1 MPVLMGVKFIYCYLC
16 LKQLKMKINYKVLGG
31 AVAFLVG
38 AYLVWYFADILV
50 YVLIAGVLS
59 FIGQPLV
66 RLFDQIHYRKFKMPH
81 TGSTIFTLLV
91 MIMVFTLLFMI
102 FVPIINRQAQVISSI
117 DFQYLGEQLEKPLHD
132 IELKLLEWNMLEH
145 DQTIETMIGTEL
157 ESIVSMTSVKSI
169 FGNVVGLAGSIFIG
183 LFSVVFL
190 TFFFLRDEHLFFN
203 GIMLFVPTRFEE
215 QATNI
220 LRDTR
225 RLLSRYFVG
234 LSLELLSMMTL
245 ITVGLSL
252 FNVESAL
259 LIGFLGGLMN
269 VIPYLGPIIGTFMG
283 VVIGATSNLSLGMYE
298 DILPISAIIIG
309 TFAVSNLIDNLILQP
324 LIYSTSVKAHP
335 IEIFLVILMA
345 GSLAGIPGM
354 ILAIPGYTV
363 LRIIAKQFFSGS
375 KLVQQITKNI

>member
-1 MPVLMGVKFIYCYLC
+1 
-16 LKQLKMKINYKVLGG
+16 MKINLKIIGG
-31 AVAFLVG
+31 ILAFLVG

-50 YVLIAGVLS
+50 YVLIAGILS

-66 RLFDQIHYRKFKMPH
+66 RLFDRIQFSRFKMPH
-81 TGSTIFTLLV
+81 TASAILSLISLVAIFTLLF
-91 MIMVFTLLFMI
+91 II

-117 DFQYLGEQLEKPLHD
+117 DFQYLGEQLEKPLHSM
-132 IELKLLEWNMLEH
+132 EAKLLEWNMLET
-145 DQTIETMIGTEL
+145 DQTLETSISSEL
-157 ESIVSMTSVKSI
+157 ESIVNLTSAKNI

-190 TFFFLRDEHLFFN
+190 SFFFLRDEHLFYN

-215 QATNI
+215 KATNI

-234 LSLELLSMMTL
+234 LSIEVLSMITL
-245 ITVGLSL
+245 ITLGLSM
-252 FNVESAL
+252 FSVESAL
-259 LIGFLGGLMN
+259 LIGFLGGMMN
-269 VIPYLGPIIGTFMG
+269 VIPYLGPIIGASMG
-283 VVIGATSNLSLGMYE
+283 VVIGATSNLSMGMYE
-298 DILPISAIIIG
+298 DILPISTIIFG
-309 TFAVSNLIDNLILQP
+309 TFAVVNLFDNMVLQP
-324 LIYSTSVKAHP
+324 LIYSASVKAHP

-363 LRIIAKQFFSGS
+363 LRIIAKQFFSSS
-375 KLVQQITKNI
+375 KLVKKITENI

>member
-1 MPVLMGVKFIYCYLC
+1 M
-16 LKQLKMKINYKVLGG
+16 MKINYKVLGG
-31 AVAFLVG
+31 VAAFLVG

-66 RLFDQIHYRKFKMPH
+66 RLFDRIQVRRFRMPH
-81 TGSTIFTLLV
+81 TASTILALISMLLV
-91 MIMVFTLLFMI
+91 LTLLFMI
-102 FVPIINRQAQVISSI
+102 FVPIINRQAIVISSI

-132 IELKLLEWNMLEH
+132 IEVKLLEWNMLEH
-145 DQTIETMIGTEL
+145 DQTIETMLGTEL
-157 ESIVSMTSVKSI
+157 ESIVNMTSVKNI

-190 TFFFLRDEHLFFN
+190 TFFFLRDEHLFYN

-215 QATNI
+215 QAANI

-225 RLLSRYFVG
+225 HLLSRYFVG
-234 LSLELLSMMTL
+234 LSIELLTMMTL
-245 ITVGLSL
+245 ITTGLTI

-283 VVIGATSNLSLGMYE
+283 VVIGATANLSLGMYE
-298 DILPISAIIIG
+298 DILPISAVIIG
-309 TFAVSNLIDNLILQP
+309 TFAAANLIDNLVLQP

>member
-1 MPVLMGVKFIYCYLC
+1 
-16 LKQLKMKINYKVLGG
+16 MKINLKLVGG
-31 AVAFLVG
+31 ILAFLLG
-38 AYLVWYFADILV
+38 AYLLWYFSDILV

-66 RLFDQIHYRKFKMPH
+66 RLFDRIQISRFKMPH
-81 TGSTIFTLLV
+81 TASAIFALISLLL
-91 MIMVFTLLFMI
+91 VFTLLFMI
-102 FVPIINRQAQVISSI
+102 FVPIINRQAIVISSI
-117 DFQYLGEQLEKPLHD
+117 DFQYLGEQLEKPLHN
-132 IELKLLEWNMLEH
+132 IEEKLLEWNILEN
-145 DQTIETMIGTEL
+145 DTTLETTISSEL
-157 ESIVSMTSVKSI
+157 ESIINLTSVKNI

-190 TFFFLRDEHLFFN
+190 SFFFLRDEHLFFN
-203 GIMLFVPTRFEE
+203 GIMLFVPTRFEDK
-215 QATNI
+215 AANI

-234 LSLELLSMMTL
+234 LSIELLTMMTL
-245 ITVGLSL
+245 ITVGLSI
-252 FNVESAL
+252 FSIESAL

-269 VIPYLGPIIGTFMG
+269 VIPYLGPIIGAFMG
-283 VVIGATSNLSLGMYE
+283 VVIGATSNLSMGMYE
-298 DILPISAIIIG
+298 DIIPISTVILG
-309 TFAVSNLIDNLILQP
+309 TFAVANLIDNMLLQP

-363 LRIIAKQFFSGS
+363 IRIIAKQFFSES
-375 KLVQQITKNI
+375 KLVQKITENI

>member
-1 MPVLMGVKFIYCYLC
+1 
-16 LKQLKMKINYKVLGG
+16 MKVNLKVLGG
-31 AVAFLVG
+31 ILAFLIG
-38 AYLVWYFADILV
+38 AYLVWYFAGILI

-66 RLFDQIHYRKFKMPH
+66 RLFDRIEISKFKMPH
-81 TGSTIFTLLV
+81 TGSTILTLVV
-91 MIMVFTLLFMI
+91 MILVFTLLFMI
-102 FVPIINRQAQVISSI
+102 FVPIINRQAIVISTI
-117 DFQYLGEQLEKPLHD
+117 DIQYLGEQMEKPLHD
-132 IELKLLEWNMLEH
+132 VELKLLEWNMLENE
-145 DQTIETMIGTEL
+145 QTLETMISSEL
-157 ESIVSMTSVKSI
+157 ESIINLTSVKNI

-183 LFSVVFL
+183 IFSVVFL

-215 QATNI
+215 KAAAI

-225 RLLSRYFVG
+225 HLLSRYFVG
-234 LSLELLSMMTL
+234 LSIELLSMMTL
-245 ITVGLSL
+245 ITLGLS
-252 FNVESAL
+252 FFSVESAL

-269 VIPYLGPIIGTFMG
+269 VIPYLGPIIGASLG

-309 TFAVSNLIDNLILQP
+309 TFAVVNLFDNMVLQP

-363 LRIIAKQFFSGS
+363 LRIIAKQFFSES
-375 KLVQQITKNI
+375 KLVQTITRDI

>member
-1 MPVLMGVKFIYCYLC
+1 
-16 LKQLKMKINYKVLGG
+16 MKLNYKVLGG
-31 AVAFLVG
+31 VAAFIIG

-66 RLFDQIHYRKFKMPH
+66 RLFDRIQYAKFKMPH
-81 TGSTIFTLLV
+81 TGSTILTLLT
-91 MIMVFTLLFMI
+91 MIVVFTLLFMI
-102 FVPIINRQAQVISSI
+102 FVPIINKQALVITSI

-132 IELKLLEWNMLEH
+132 VEVKLLEWKMLEH
-145 DQTIETMIGTEL
+145 DQTIETTIGTEL
-157 ESIVSMTSVKSI
+157 ESIVNMTSVKNI

-190 TFFFLRDEHLFFN
+190 AFFFLRDEHLFYN

-225 RLLSRYFVG
+225 HLLSRYFVG
-234 LSLELLSMMTL
+234 LSIELLSMMTL
-245 ITVGLSL
+245 ITTGLSI
-252 FNVESAL
+252 FSVESAL

-269 VIPYLGPIIGTFMG
+269 VIPYLGPIIGAFMG

-298 DILPISAIIIG
+298 DIIPISAVILG
-309 TFAVSNLIDNLILQP
+309 TFAVANLIDNLVLQP

-363 LRIIAKQFFSGS
+363 LRIISKQFFSGS